1 MKTYDDPVP
10 FDLVDWG
17 LLFDDDAFTLEP
29 TVLLPEA
36 ALQNCVCSNDL
47 LSRDSI
53 NYSPREK
60 CTSRKTYDIILL
72 QCLCVRLSGRSVPD
86 KDIETF
92 CTSFDFVSPLHDCD
106 SWTKRV

>member
-36 ALQNCVCSNDL
+36 ALQNCVCSDDL
-47 LSRDSI
+47 LSRESM
-53 NYSPREK
+53 NY
-60 CTSRKTYDIILL
+60 
-72 QCLCVRLSGRSVPD
+72 
-86 KDIETF
+86 
-92 CTSFDFVSPLHDCD
+92 
-106 SWTKRV
+106 